1 MNNQNFEATQKQ
13 FTAWSEYLKSAN
25 EDTKAIINSLEIRNE
40 EEKLV
45 GYLVPMAL
53 CHADQDGFI
62 SKLTRWRNEHQYA
75 YPSKFVATD
84 TSTKLWFQKQ
94 VLENPNRMLFW
105 IADSSLEFVG
115 HLGVVLNTTQSMFE
129 VDNVLR
135 GMPSTPGIMKLAM
148 ERLEFEIE
156 KEFSV
161 EILSLRVL
169 ASNAHA
175 IDFYKGMDYVELS
188 KEALKWELIGG
199 ENRLIP
205 GTPAEDHFL
214 TLVKSLINLKPS
226 TEKILTAG
234 PSISTRE
241 SGYVFD
247 ATVNGWNSKHSKY
260 IEAFESEF
268 ANYVGSKYAMAT
280 SSCSGALHL
289 SLLALGIGPGD
300 EVLVPEV
307 TWVAT
312 ASAVRYVGATPV
324 FVDINPVDWTMS
336 LDSLAKMTS
345 SKTKA
350 IIPVH
355 LYGYGANAP
364 AILAFAN
371 ENNLRVIEDAA
382 PAIGTIIEGKKAGT
396 FGDFGCFSF
405 QGAKLLV
412 TGEGGMLVTDNPDL
426 YAKAKKIQDHGRKPG
441 TFWIEE
447 LGYKYKMNNITAA
460 LGLAQIHRSENQIFR
475 KRRINSWYKENL
487 SSLKGI
493 SFQEE
498 SPGTSSICWMTSIL
512 LDSHLDVTREQV
524 MSSLAEFGIDSRP
537 AFPAI
542 SQYTFWPTKQ
552 DPQPI
557 GKIVGERAINL
568 PSGVMLTRGQI
579 NQVSEALIKIIGEK

>member
-1 MNNQNFEATQKQ
+1 
-13 FTAWSEYLKSAN
+13 
-25 EDTKAIINSLEIRNE
+25 
-40 EEKLV
+40 
-45 GYLVPMAL
+45 
-53 CHADQDGFI
+53 
-62 SKLTRWRNEHQYA
+62 
-75 YPSKFVATD
+75 
-84 TSTKLWFQKQ
+84 
-94 VLENPNRMLFW
+94 
-105 IADSSLEFVG
+105 
-115 HLGVVLNTTQSMFE
+115 
-129 VDNVLR
+129 
-135 GMPSTPGIMKLAM
+135 
-148 ERLEFEIE
+148 
-156 KEFSV
+156 
-161 EILSLRVL
+161 
-169 ASNAHA
+169 
-175 IDFYKGMDYVELS
+175 
-188 KEALKWELIGG
+188 
-199 ENRLIP
+199 
-205 GTPAEDHFL
+205 
-214 TLVKSLINLKPS
+214 
-226 TEKILTAG
+226 
-234 PSISTRE
+234 
-241 SGYVFD
+241 
-247 ATVNGWNSKHSKY
+247 
-260 IEAFESEF
+260 
-268 ANYVGSKYAMAT
+268 
-280 SSCSGALHL
+280 
-289 SLLALGIGPGD
+289 LLALGIGPGD

-460 LGLAQIHRSENQIFR
+460 LGLAQIQRSENQIFR

-512 LDSHLDVTREQV
+512 LDSHIDVTREQV

-552 DPQPI
+552 EPQPI